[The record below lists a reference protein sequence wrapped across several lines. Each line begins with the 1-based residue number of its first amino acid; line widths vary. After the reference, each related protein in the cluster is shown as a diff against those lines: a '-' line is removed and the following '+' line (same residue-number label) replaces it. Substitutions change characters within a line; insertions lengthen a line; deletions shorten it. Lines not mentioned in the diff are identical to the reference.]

1 MTIGMS
7 RFCYTLCILTHVFFI
22 GCGSD
27 RSQVVSEMEPDL
39 QAASKGL
46 RFIESVLYVPIGDGT
61 TVGKEHI
68 SDTRMSEDLALTAF
82 SSIQEVKRAML
93 ESFGA
98 ETELGHIRLFLFD
111 QFNQE
116 NQGRIKRL
124 PTFWVV
130 LPKYGSVISEDRT
143 VTTIEQFVVKLEK
156 ELSIRPNADEAANL
170 NKQIEFLRAIP

>member
-1 MTIGMS
+1 
-7 RFCYTLCILTHVFFI
+7 
-22 GCGSD
+22 
-27 RSQVVSEMEPDL
+27 
-39 QAASKGL
+39 
-46 RFIESVLYVPIGDGT
+46 
-61 TVGKEHI
+61 
-68 SDTRMSEDLALTAF
+68 MSEDLALTAF